1 VNLKPKSEWKRDI
14 TTEELIEE
22 MDVQLKQYPGVIYNY
37 SQPII
42 DNVAEA
48 VAGIN
53 ASLAV
58 KIFGDDLDVMN
69 AKADSVAA
77 ILRNVQGVKDLGI
90 LRNVGQPELRIRFIP
105 EKLAA
110 YGVRVADAA
119 SVVEMAI
126 GGKMATYFYEDAK
139 KFDVRVRFEKDYRNS
154 VTDIETLKVPTTEG
168 ALVPLKELA
177 EITMETG
184 PAFVYRD
191 NNKRFV
197 AIKFSIRERDM
208 GSTIAEAQEKVN
220 AAVFLPK
227 GYEIKWSGE
236 FENQVRA
243 QKRLAEVV
251 PVCLLL
257 IFFILFAAFGNIRDA
272 GLVLVNV
279 PFALI
284 GGVVA
289 LHLTG
294 TIFSISAGIGF
305 IALFGLCIQNG
316 VILISVFKRNVDQG
330 YSLKEALFSGVQERT
345 RPVVMTAMMAAIG
358 LLPAALSEGIG
369 SETQKPLAIVVIG
382 GILSSTVLTLLVFP
396 LIFEWAKSPRKRR
409 LTA

>member
-1 VNLKPKSEWKRDI
+1 
-14 TTEELIEE
+14 
-22 MDVQLKQYPGVIYNY
+22 
-37 SQPII
+37 
-42 DNVAEA
+42 
-48 VAGIN
+48 
-53 ASLAV
+53 
-58 KIFGDDLDVMN
+58 
-69 AKADSVAA
+69 
-77 ILRNVQGVKDLGI
+77 
-90 LRNVGQPELRIRFIP
+90 
-105 EKLAA
+105 
-110 YGVRVADAA
+110 
-119 SVVEMAI
+119 
-126 GGKMATYFYEDAK
+126 
-139 KFDVRVRFEKDYRNS
+139 